1 MTKINCILHWM
12 LPLLFVGLLL
22 IVITKQTVVNLHDS
36 SLAIKVI
43 SQNWNRNIFVFI
55 AGVVTAL
62 ISSRVPMLNHWMNFL
77 FTLQHELVHLI
88 CASFMG
94 GKPLAMEVSLSKG
107 GVACSSKSNSI
118 VRLAPYFMPLFSF
131 AFLILALFFS
141 KDYRFTV
148 VLLAGLFY
156 SNFLVKTFDSLRC
169 SQPDIEKSG
178 GRIIALPIIFL
189 FNIAVFIGIG
199 HLVRGL

>member
-1 MTKINCILHWM
+1 MSRVTRLTHWM
-12 LPLLFVGLLL
+12 LPLLFVGLILAVL
-22 IVITKQTVVNLHDS
+22 IMQTGIKIPDS
-36 SLAIKVI
+36 SLAIKVA
-43 SQNWNRNIFVFI
+43 SQKWNRNLFVFI
-55 AGVVTAL
+55 AGIVTAVIL
-62 ISSRVPMLNHWMNFL
+62 NRVPMVNHWMNFL

-94 GKPLAMEVSLSKG
+94 GKPLAMEVSLHNG
-107 GVACSSKSNSI
+107 GTACSSKSNCM
-118 VRLAPYFMPLFSF
+118 VRLAPYFLPLFTF
-131 AFLILALFFS
+131 VFLVLAMFFS

-156 SNFLVKTFDSLRC
+156 SNFLVKTIDSLRC

-189 FNIAVFIGIG
+189 LNITVFIGIG
-199 HLVRGL
+199 HMVRSL